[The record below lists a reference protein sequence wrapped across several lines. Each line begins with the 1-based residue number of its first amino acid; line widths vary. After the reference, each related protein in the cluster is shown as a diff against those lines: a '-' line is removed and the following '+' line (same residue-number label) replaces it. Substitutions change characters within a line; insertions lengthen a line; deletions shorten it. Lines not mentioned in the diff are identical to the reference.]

1 MRWLT
6 IIAGALSIYG
16 GALGLLN
23 DPLGFGRPWILYA
36 YQILFG
42 LILIGNEWPVHA
54 INQRFPG
61 LQGYEGKGLFL
72 VFISTFMFGSSK
84 PMASGS
90 DGEWQGLLADA
101 CALALFVR
109 ESSACALRRAA
120 RAARCAFKQTHRIS
134 LEDAR
139 PACKFL
145 NGSSKLTV
153 IL

>member
-16 GALGLLN
+16 GAIGLLN

-101 CALALFVR
+101 CALALFVKGVFCVCLA
-109 ESSACALRRAA
+109 ACGTSCPLCFRANA
-120 RAARCAFKQTHRIS
+120 QDIAGGRAT
-134 LEDAR
+134 
-139 PACKFL
+139 
-145 NGSSKLTV
+145 GV
-153 IL
+153 